1 MKAMLQASVRV
12 AVLAIGI
19 GAVWADDAYRPEKN
33 G

>member
-1 MKAMLQASVRV
+1 MQAMLQSSVCV
-12 AVLAIGI
+12 AVLVIGI